1 MHILVNYTSDWGM
14 DLVGRYDSREGAAR
28 VIAEGIQNTFGVAV
42 DLAEFL
48 MDERPYDN
56 GDFRLDKNGIR
67 IWFDNYT
74 CVAEN
79 DDLTKEWLIIEV

>member
-14 DLVGRYDSREGAAR
+14 DQVGRYDSREDAAR
-28 VIAEGIQNTFGVAV
+28 AIAEGIQNTFGVTV
-42 DLAEFL
+42 DIAEFL
-48 MDERPYDN
+48 MDERSYDN
-56 GDFRLDKNGIR
+56 GDFRMDENGVR

-74 CVAEN
+74 CVAES